1 MSKQGK
7 RKDSLSP
14 KVVGKKKGCELVN
27 ILHNY
32 NKFRIYF
39 LHQFILIIL

>member
-14 KVVGKKKGCELVN
+14 KVVGKKKGCELV
-27 ILHNY
+27 
-32 NKFRIYF
+32 
-39 LHQFILIIL
+39 